1 MIQYAVICVDDDPF
15 ITQLLHFQLGRLVN
29 EETTI
34 VESFTDPKKM
44 MDTIAEMKSL
54 GYKVP
59 FIIVDYQMPDLSGG
73 QLVRSVKE
81 KHPEIKCLMLSGQA
95 NELVTNQLEEEK
107 VLDGFI
113 TKPWTEEELKEKV
126 NSLLAEMK

>member
-1 MIQYAVICVDDDPF
+1 MIQHAIICVDDDPF
-15 ITQLLHFQLGRLVN
+15 ITQLLNFQMGRLVN

-34 VESFTDPKKM
+34 VESFTDPKKVM
-44 MDTIAEMKSL
+44 GAIEEMKEL
-54 GYKVP
+54 GYDVP

-73 QLVRSVKE
+73 QLIRTVKE

-95 NELVTNQLEEEK
+95 NELVTQQLEEEE

-113 TKPWTEEELKEKV
+113 SKPWNEEDLREKV
-126 NSLLAEMK
+126 DPLLGSLS

>member
-1 MIQYAVICVDDDPF
+1 MIQYAIICVDDDPF
-15 ITQLLHFQLGRLVN
+15 ITQLLNFQMGRLVN

-44 MDTIAEMKSL
+44 LPTIEEMKEL

-59 FIIVDYQMPDLSGG
+59 FIIVDYQMPELSGG
-73 QLVRSVKE
+73 QIIRSVKE
-81 KHPEIKCLMLSGQA
+81 KYPEIKCLMLSGQA
-95 NELVTNQLEEEK
+95 NELVIQQLEEEE

-113 TKPWTEEELKEKV
+113 NKPWSEEDIKEKV
-126 NSLLAEMK
+126 NPLLAGLN